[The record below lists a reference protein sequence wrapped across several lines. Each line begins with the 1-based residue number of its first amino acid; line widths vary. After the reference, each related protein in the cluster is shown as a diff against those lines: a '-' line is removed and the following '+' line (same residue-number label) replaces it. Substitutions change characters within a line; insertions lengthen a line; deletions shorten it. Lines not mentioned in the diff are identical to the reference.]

1 MDPMS
6 LIMLA
11 LIGLL
16 IIFMVRNGR
25 KRKEQIAQMQQG
37 MVPGAEVMLQSG
49 IFGVYV
55 DSVEGDDNKV
65 ILQSGDSQLV
75 VHRQAIANIVTP
87 VEDVTMNE
95 ESLAPD
101 DDPTF
106 GERLEN
112 TLDDADPTKDFP
124 EAPEFPETPDAP
136 DAPKN

>member
-1 MDPMS
+1 
-6 LIMLA
+6 MLA

-65 ILQSGDSQLV
+65 ILQSGDSQFI
-75 VHRQAIANIVTP
+75 VHRQAISNIVTP
-87 VEDVTMNE
+87 IDDVVTDE
-95 ESLAPD
+95 ETIAPD
-101 DDPTF
+101 DDPNF
-106 GERLEN
+106 GDRLDSSQ
-112 TLDDADPTKDFP
+112 DDQSTPPNFP